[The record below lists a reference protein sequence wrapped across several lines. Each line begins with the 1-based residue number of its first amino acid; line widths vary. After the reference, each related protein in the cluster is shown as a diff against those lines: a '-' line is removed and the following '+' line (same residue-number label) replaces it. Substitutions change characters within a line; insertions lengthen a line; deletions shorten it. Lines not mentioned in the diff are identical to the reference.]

1 MFRSSYDN
9 LVHTYVCTIYC
20 KKTRAQ
26 NEFPQMFDIVRV
38 LLYSAGPKI
47 SVWTL
52 FAFLETK
59 KKQPK

>member
-1 MFRSSYDN
+1 M
-9 LVHTYVCTIYC
+9 YVLYIA

-47 SVWTL
+47 SV
-52 FAFLETK
+52 
-59 KKQPK
+59 

>member
-1 MFRSSYDN
+1 M
-9 LVHTYVCTIYC
+9 YVLYIA